1 MKVQQDSLEEQDESS
16 EPLYEEVGDFGLQV
30 LKSLENS
37 FLSSGHSRSLEVP
50 PRSESLV
57 QGKSRSL
64 ERPVL
69 PKLTRSTG
77 GEGSLDTLMHEE
89 PRASLERKSCS
100 PSEELLLHEL
110 STLFKKPGV
119 DEQWSAGFLTKDDQ
133 LHCYHTSWIRN

>member
-1 MKVQQDSLEEQDESS
+1 MKVQQDSLEEQDESP

-37 FLSSGHSRSLEVP
+37 FLSSDHTKSLEVP
-50 PRSESLV
+50 PRSESLI

-64 ERPVL
+64 ERPVI
-69 PKLTRSTG
+69 PKPTRS
-77 GEGSLDTLMHEE
+77 EGSLDTLMHEK

-110 STLFKKPGV
+110 STIFKKPED
-119 DEQWSAGFLTKDDQ
+119 DEQW
-133 LHCYHTSWIRN
+133 

>member
-1 MKVQQDSLEEQDESS
+1 MEERDECP

-37 FLSSGHSRSLEVP
+37 FLSSGHSKSLEVP
-50 PRSESLV
+50 PRSESLG

-64 ERPVL
+64 ERTVV
-69 PKLTRSTG
+69 PKLTRSIG
-77 GEGSLDTLMHEE
+77 GEGSLDTLMPEE

-110 STLFKKPGV
+110 STLFKKPED
-119 DEQWSAGFLTKDDQ
+119 DEQ
-133 LHCYHTSWIRN
+133 